1 MNYTNE
7 IDNNKDV
14 QKTDNSNQT
23 KYFEYNVKNKII
35 TKLIEIDKSI
45 DQSYIDNKEK
55 INTIKMIYKKW

>member
-45 DQSYIDNKEK
+45 DQSYIDNNER

>member
-14 QKTDNSNQT
+14 QKADNSNQT

-45 DQSYIDNKEK
+45 DQSYIDNNER

>member
-14 QKTDNSNQT
+14 QKTDNLNQT

-45 DQSYIDNKEK
+45 NQSYIDNNER